1 MITSI
6 TKGFQWYISVCESLG
21 KDFAKLLFFFEKK
34 KSQDEFSLI
43 KNHLQKKDETHLK
56 KFSFDSII
64 EKDRSL
70 LIGDKHHRIFYLAD
84 LPPFVFYST
93 IFKLINLPIP
103 LTFSYHI
110 KDTNKALMIRACRA
124 RLSVLE
130 SSKNSDLKKNKNP
143 SPELVKEIEELTV
156 YINDLVYDKEKSF
169 LLSLYIE
176 IRADTNNQLIE
187 FSKVLQDAGSDLEF
201 VFNTYSFA
209 QKKALDSIMPICND
223 SVKESHLLQT
233 SAMVNLLPFL
243 SRNLNDPSGIFF
255 GVDHFTNSLILLDIF
270 KARNA
275 NINIFGTSGSGKS
288 VTAKLLMM
296 RFVLRGVQNLI
307 LDPEGEYVGLTK
319 ALKGKVYQFDSN
331 NGIDPFLL
339 LQALD
344 CEKADLVQI
353 IKHFLKFFIQDK
365 NYDMAL
371 LDELIVNFIK
381 SKSIQTFNS
390 FFIFVQKKLGKSNGI
405 VVDLK
410 QLITGSL
417 AGLYTNSTNINLSN
431 QIICFDLS
439 LLKTDE
445 QKLPLMYLLGNVI
458 NKLLDLSG
466 TRRMVFIDEAHKFI
480 KDKNNTDFYVNLVKT
495 ARKRKAGVVTITQN
509 PEDFKE
515 SDNSKTI
522 ITQAE
527 TTILLKQAAA
537 SINFINRFG
546 LFKLSDR
553 ECTDLS
559 VFGVGEA
566 LFIREKEHI
575 YIDIFPFKS
584 ERELVFT

>member
-6 TKGFQWYISVCESLG
+6 SKSFQWYIGICESLG
-21 KDFAKLLFFFEKK
+21 GEFAKLLFFLK
-34 KSQDEFSLI
+34 KSSQKEEIEKLNSMLI
-43 KNHLQKKDETHLK
+43 KKNESQYKKYT
-56 KFSFDSII
+56 FDSIV

-70 LIGDKHHRIFYLAD
+70 IIGDKHHRIYYLAD

-110 KDTNKALMIRACRA
+110 KDTNKAIMIKACRA

-130 SSKNSDLKKNKNP
+130 SSRNSEIKKNKNP
-143 SPELVKEIEELTV
+143 SPELIKEIEELNV

-176 IRADTNNQLIE
+176 IRADNEKQLIE
-187 FSKVLQDAGSDLEF
+187 YGKALQDAGADMEF
-201 VFNTYSFA
+201 TFNTYSFA
-209 QKKALDSIMPICND
+209 QKKALDSIMPFCND
-223 SVKESHLLQT
+223 SVKENHLVQS

-243 SRNLNDPSGIFF
+243 SRNLNDPSGVFF
-255 GVDHFTNSLILLDIF
+255 GIDHYTNSLILLDIF

-307 LDPEGEYVGLTK
+307 LDPEGEYVDLTN
-319 ALKGKVYQFDSN
+319 ALKGKVYQFSSN

-339 LQALD
+339 LTALD
-344 CEKADLVQI
+344 TEKSDLVQI
-353 IKHFLKFFIQDK
+353 IKHFLGFFIQER

-371 LDELIVNFIK
+371 LDELIVEFMSRNSAKNFNA
-381 SKSIQTFNS
+381 FYV
-390 FFIFVQKKLGKSNGI
+390 FVQKKLGKTHGI

-417 AGLYTNSTNINLSN
+417 AGLYTNSTNLNFTN

-458 NKLLDLSG
+458 NKLLDLSA

-480 KDKNNTDFYVNLVKT
+480 RDKNITDFYVNLVKT

-515 SDNSKTI
+515 SDSSKTI

-527 TTILLKQAAA
+527 TTILLKQAAG
-537 SINFINRFG
+537 SINYINRFG

-553 ECTDLS
+553 ECTDLTT
-559 VFGVGEA
+559 FGVGEA

-575 YIDIFPFKS
+575 YIDVFPFKS